1 MPRGVTGNTGGF
13 EPPDSGS
20 SPGEAVFYGRI
31 EGPGRSETRFEKV
44 VADAIQKAED
54 GGMELHQMVFLRLLP
69 GNSGDTE
76 AQVAL
81 VFQRPTSELKER
93 ESRME
98 PEHG

>member
-1 MPRGVTGNTGGF
+1 MEPGRLAVRVRPIPLPRGVTGNTGGF

-54 GGMELHQMVFLRLLP
+54 GGMELHQN
-69 GNSGDTE
+69 GISET
-76 AQVAL
+76 VARQ
-81 VFQRPTSELKER
+81 QR
-93 ESRME
+93 
-98 PEHG
+98 